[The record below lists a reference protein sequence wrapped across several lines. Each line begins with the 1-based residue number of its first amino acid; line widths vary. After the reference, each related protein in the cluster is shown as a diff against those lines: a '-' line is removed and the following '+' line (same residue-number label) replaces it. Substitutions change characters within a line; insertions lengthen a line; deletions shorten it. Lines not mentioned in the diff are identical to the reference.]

1 MMEAL
6 QFHPKSG
13 KTRVERSPEDEAT
26 EEEII
31 HPKNLGEAVVEAK
44 ATAFIP

>member
-1 MMEAL
+1 MDNL

-13 KTRVERSPEDEAT
+13 KTRVEKLPEDEAT

-31 HPKNLGEAVVEAK
+31 NPKNLGEAIVDTKV
-44 ATAFIP
+44 TAFIP